1 MSAADKIRHI
11 GAELKGH
18 APFTTVGALLGI
30 AFMLIFN
37 AIGKPEA
44 ATLFKIFHPTH
55 VLLSAMVTASIF
67 RIHENKKN
75 ILLIIAIGYFGS
87 IGIATLSDC
96 VVPYIGENLL
106 GLDMPTHADMHVE
119 SEPAQPDP
127 HAGHDH
133 EAVATHDE
141 AAGHDEEAG
150 HDHDAHADE
159 GGDEAGHVE
168 LAKADDAHAGHDHG
182 SHDERG
188 LHLGFIEEWYIVN
201 PAAALGILIA
211 FLLPRTK
218 SPHAL
223 HVLISTWATSAHI
236 LMNST
241 GSLTAGAIGGI
252 FVILFIA
259 VWLPCCIS
267 DIIFP
272 LLFVKS
278 DLELVN
284 SCVCTQHQHHSH
296 EHTHQHTEKCDGEDK
311 S

>member
-1 MSAADKIRHI
+1 MSAVTEKIRHI

-30 AFMLIFN
+30 AFMLIFHQ
-37 AIGKPEA
+37 IGKPEP

-55 VLLSAMVTASIF
+55 VILSAMVTASLF
-67 RIHENKKN
+67 RIHETKKH
-75 ILLIIAIGYFGS
+75 ILMVIAIGYFGS

-96 VVPYIGENLL
+96 VVPYIGEKLL
-106 GLDMPTHADMHVE
+106 GLDIPAHADLHDAP
-119 SEPAQPDP
+119 EPTDDP
-127 HAGHDH
+127 HAGHNH
-133 EAVATHDE
+133 GSTPEEIAAVHKEQADHDE
-141 AAGHDEEAG
+141 QAE
-150 HDHDAHADE
+150 HDHDAHA
-159 GGDEAGHVE
+159 
-168 LAKADDAHAGHDHG
+168 KIDAHAGHSHG
-182 SHDERG
+182 NGS

-211 FLLPRTK
+211 FFLPRTK
-218 SPHAL
+218 SPHAF
-223 HVLISTWATSAHI
+223 HVLISTWASSAHI
-236 LMNST
+236 LMEST
-241 GSLTAGAIGGI
+241 GKFTAADWGGI
-252 FVILFIA
+252 FVVLFIA

-284 SCVCTQHQHHSH
+284 SCVCTNHKHHSH
-296 EHTHQHTEKCDGEDK
+296 KHTHHHSDKCHGGEK

>member
-1 MSAADKIRHI
+1 MSAAEKIRHI

-75 ILLIIAIGYFGS
+75 ILLIIMIGYFGS
-87 IGIATLSDC
+87 IGVATLSDC
-96 VVPYIGENLL
+96 IVPYIGEQLL

-119 SEPAQPDP
+119 AKPEPADTNP

-133 EAVATHDE
+133 DVHS
-141 AAGHDEEAG
+141 
-150 HDHDAHADE
+150 DE
-159 GGDEAGHVE
+159 GGVEAGHVE
-168 LAKADDAHAGHDHG
+168 VAKADDTHAGHDHG
-182 SHDERG
+182 SHDDHG
-188 LHLGFIEEWYIVN
+188 LHLGFIEDWYIVN

-223 HVLISTWATSAHI
+223 HVLISTWASSAHI
-236 LMNST
+236 LMNTT

-284 SCVCTQHQHHSH
+284 SCVCTHHQHHSH
-296 EHTHQHTEKCDGEDK
+296 EHTHQHTEKCDAEEK
-311 S
+311 SQ